1 MNTFKKR
8 ICAFVVT
15 ACLICM
21 SVVPAM
27 ADTNAT
33 PESTDSNLAQV
44 LADDVRTEA
53 MSTAKFLMDN
63 TDFSSID
70 KTSAFYNASRNLI
83 LSVRSGYDCS
93 KQIDE
98 YIKSVKGLVNSDGT
112 LNTDVSYD
120 SYTAD
125 FYSSYAYLLMAL
137 AVTGQDAT
145 DFNGA
150 NIVAAFDNIIGTVT
164 VETLTTNLNPYYL
177 GAYYCAIDSYKLQ
190 LTNADRAIAT
200 AKSALLSLCTDNQG
214 IEYWGHSADN
224 NGIVLPF
231 FASLYKTDADVKEQI
246 DYATAYTKSLANE
259 DGTITSWGSLNCDST
274 ALALAMHAQ
283 FGSTEFAAT
292 TYNGLVSTFKSDETK
307 GAYNFDSSVSLYAT
321 QDAMIGLVTYLHAL
335 EDKANPFD
343 VSAEVKAIADI
354 KNNAGREDNTN
365 NDDDTNNDTNT
376 GINADDNINTDNDS
390 NTQNSST
397 KEDKTSVQTA
407 DSYDMYF
414 YALLALTA
422 ISGTYITGYGI
433 RKRQ

>member
-1 MNTFKKR
+1 
-8 ICAFVVT
+8 
-15 ACLICM
+15 M

-27 ADTNAT
+27 AETTTT
-33 PESTDSNLAQV
+33 PEGTDSNPAQV

-93 KQIDE
+93 EQIDE

-145 DFNGA
+145 YFNGA

-190 LTNADRAIAT
+190 LTNADKAIAT

-274 ALALAMHAQ
+274 AFALAMHAQ
-283 FGSTEFAAT
+283 FGSAEFAAT
-292 TYNGLVSTFKSDETK
+292 TYNGLVSTFKSDETA

-321 QDAMIGLVTYLHAL
+321 QDTMIGLVTYLHAL
-335 EDKANPFD
+335 EDKTNPFD

-354 KNNAGREDNTN
+354 KNNAGNENNTN
-365 NDDDTNNDTNT
+365 NNTNNDTNNDTNN
-376 GINADDNINTDNDS
+376 GINADDNTNTDNESD
-390 NTQNSST
+390 TQNSST
-397 KEDKTSVQTA
+397 QENGTQVNETSVQTA

-433 RKRQ
+433 RKKQQF